1 VAKNTVP
8 RGPVTKNAFIVTVP
22 ASSANLGPGF
32 DAIGLALELRVR
44 ATVQPAMHFS
54 VSFKAGTYVPTN
66 AGFENEI
73 VRGMERVLGTTRPD
87 VSILV
92 ENGIP
97 LGKGLGASAAG
108 AVLGLTIGAEL
119 AAHRPPQSE
128 LARHAAELEGHPDNA
143 LPALFGGVVIAAMP
157 EGKDPAYLRFE
168 PPAGLAA
175 VVVTPRIVLP
185 TAAARA
191 LLPASYERKDVVFNL
206 QRAALLA
213 ASLAGGDLSQLRV
226 ATGDRVHQPYRAPL
240 VPGFEEMLGFE
251 LPGLLAIAL
260 SGAGPSVI
268 ALVSG
273 EGEAIG
279 RAMQAAFAR
288 EAIDSDV
295 FRLGIAT
302 RGATVEPLAAPRKTA
317 AGRSK
322 AATERGSA

>member
-1 VAKNTVP
+1 MPFRVA
-8 RGPVTKNAFIVTVP
+8 VP

-32 DAIGLALELRVR
+32 DAIGLALDLWVR
-44 ATVQPAMHFS
+44 ATVQPAMQFS

-73 VRGMERVLGTTRPD
+73 VRGLERILGAGVRPP

-92 ENGIP
+92 ENAIP

-108 AVLGLTIGAEL
+108 AVLGLTIGAAL
-119 AAHRPPQSE
+119 ADVAPPESV
-128 LARHAAELEGHPDNA
+128 LARHASELEGHPDNA
-143 LPALFGGVVIAAMP
+143 LPALLGGVVIAAMP
-157 EGKDPAYLRFE
+157 EGEDPAYLRFE

-191 LLPASYERKDVVFNL
+191 LLPASYERRDVVFNV
-206 QRAALLA
+206 QRASLLA
-213 ASLAGGDLSQLRV
+213 ASLATGDLHALRV

-240 VPGFEEMLGFE
+240 VPGFDEMLGFT
-251 LPGLLAIAL
+251 LPGLYAIAL

-273 EGEAIG
+273 ESEAIG
-279 RAMQAAFAR
+279 AEMRGAFAR
-288 EAIDSDV
+288 EGIESDV
-295 FRLGIAT
+295 FHLGIST
-302 RGATVEPLAAPRKTA
+302 RGATVESL
-317 AGRSK
+317 
-322 AATERGSA
+322 

>member
-1 VAKNTVP
+1 VSE
-8 RGPVTKNAFIVTVP
+8 NAFIVSVP

-32 DAIGLALELRVR
+32 DAIGLALDLRVR

-73 VRGMERVLGTTRPD
+73 VRGMERVLGPTRPD

-92 ENGIP
+92 ENAIP

-119 AAHRPPQSE
+119 AAHRPAEAE
-128 LARHAAELEGHPDNA
+128 LARHAADLEGHPDNA
-143 LPALFGGVVIAAMP
+143 LPALLGGVVIAAMTTGS
-157 EGKDPAYLRFE
+157 EPAYLRFD

-213 ASLAGGDLSQLRV
+213 ASLVSGDLSLLRV

-240 VPGFEEMLGFE
+240 VPGFDEMLGFD
-251 LPGLLAIAL
+251 LPGLFAIAL

-273 EGEAIG
+273 ESEAIG
-279 RAMQAAFAR
+279 EAMQAAFAR

-295 FRLGIAT
+295 FHLGIST
-302 RGATVEPLAAPRKTA
+302 RGATVEPLAAASRV
-317 AGRSK
+317 
-322 AATERGSA
+322 

>member
-1 VAKNTVP
+1 MSEEPFRVS
-8 RGPVTKNAFIVTVP
+8 VP

-32 DAIGLALELRVR
+32 DAVGLALDLWVR

-54 VSFKAGTYVPTN
+54 ISFKAGTYVPTN

-73 VRGMERVLGTTRPD
+73 VRGIDRVLGGARPD

-92 ENGIP
+92 ENAIP

-119 AAHRPPQSE
+119 AERRPPERE
-128 LARHAAELEGHPDNA
+128 LARHAADLEGHPDNA
-143 LPALFGGVVIAAMP
+143 LPALLGGVVVAAMT
-157 EGKDPAYLRFE
+157 EGEGPAYLRFD

-191 LLPASYERKDVVFNL
+191 LLPASYERKDVVYNL

-213 ASLAGGDLSQLRV
+213 ASLASGDLSLLRI

-240 VPGFEEMLGFE
+240 VPGFEEMLAFDM
-251 LPGLLAIAL
+251 PGLLAIAL

-268 ALVSG
+268 ALVSSN
-273 EGEAIG
+273 GEAIG
-279 RAMQAAFAR
+279 AAMQAAFAR
-288 EAIDSDV
+288 EAIDSDA
-295 FRLGIAT
+295 FRLGISA
-302 RGATVEPLAAPRKTA
+302 RGATVEPLAVAGKT
-317 AGRSK
+317 
-322 AATERGSA
+322 SA

>member
-1 VAKNTVP
+1 MSKYE
-8 RGPVTKNAFIVTVP
+8 GAFVVSVP

-32 DAIGLALELRVR
+32 DAIGLALDLWVR

-73 VRGMERVLGTTRPD
+73 VRGMDRVLGGARPD

-92 ENGIP
+92 ENKIP

-108 AVLGLTIGAEL
+108 AVLGLMIGAAL
-119 AAHRPPQSE
+119 APDEPGIAA

-143 LPALFGGVVIAAMP
+143 LPALLGGVVIAAMP
-157 EGKDPAYLRFE
+157 EGAPPAYLRFA
-168 PPAGLAA
+168 PPPGLSA

-191 LLPASYERKDVVFNL
+191 LLPAAYERKDVVFNL

-213 ASLAGGDLSQLRV
+213 ASLASGDLSQLRV
-226 ATGDRVHQPYRAPL
+226 ASADRVHQPYRAPL
-240 VPGFEEMLGFE
+240 VPGFEEMLGFDM
-251 LPGLLAIAL
+251 PGLLALAL

-273 EGEAIG
+273 ESESIG
-279 RAMQAAFAR
+279 DAMQAAFAR

-295 FRLGIAT
+295 FHLGIST
-302 RGATVEPLAAPRKTA
+302 QGATVEPLAAALKSV
-317 AGRSK
+317 AG
-322 AATERGSA
+322 GSA

>member
-1 VAKNTVP
+1 MP
-8 RGPVTKNAFIVTVP
+8 RAMPFTAAVP

-32 DAIGLALELRVR
+32 DAIGLALDLWVR
-44 ATVQPAMHFS
+44 ATVQPALEFA

-73 VRGMERVLGTTRPD
+73 VRGIERILGAGARPP

-92 ENGIP
+92 ENAIP

-119 AAHRPPQSE
+119 ADTLPTEAT

-143 LPALFGGVVIAAMP
+143 LPALLGGVVIAAMP
-157 EGKDPAYLRFE
+157 DGEPPAYLRFD
-168 PPAGLAA
+168 PPSGLSA

-191 LLPASYERKDVVFNL
+191 LLPATYERRDVVFNI
-206 QRAALLA
+206 QRATLLA
-213 ASLAGGDLSQLRV
+213 ASLATGDLHALRV

-240 VPGFEEMLGFE
+240 VPGFDEMLRFS
-251 LPGLLAIAL
+251 LPGLYAIAL

-268 ALVSG
+268 ALVHG
-273 EGEAIG
+273 ESEAIG
-279 RAMQAAFAR
+279 NAMRGAFAR
-288 EAIDSDV
+288 EGIDSDV
-295 FRLGIAT
+295 FHLGIST
-302 RGATVEPLAAPRKTA
+302 
-317 AGRSK
+317 S
-322 AATERGSA
+322 

>member
-1 VAKNTVP
+1 MPFTVA
-8 RGPVTKNAFIVTVP
+8 VP

-32 DAIGLALELRVR
+32 DAIGIALDLWVR

-73 VRGMERVLGTTRPD
+73 VRGIDRVLPSEHRPP

-92 ENGIP
+92 ENAIP

-108 AVLGLTIGAEL
+108 AVLGLAIGAEL
-119 AAHRPPQSE
+119 AADRPGE
-128 LARHAAELEGHPDNA
+128 AALARHAAELEGHPDNA
-143 LPALFGGVVIAAMP
+143 LPALLGGVVIAAMP
-157 EGKDPAYLRFE
+157 EGEAPAYLRFD
-168 PPAGLAA
+168 PPAGLGA

-191 LLPASYERKDVVFNL
+191 LLPATYDRRDVVFNV
-206 QRAALLA
+206 QRASLLA
-213 ASLAGGDLSQLRV
+213 ASLATGDLHALRV

-240 VPGFEEMLGFE
+240 VPGFDEMLGFRM
-251 LPGLLAIAL
+251 PGLYAIAL

-273 EGEAIG
+273 ESDAVGK
-279 RAMQAAFAR
+279 AMQGAFAR
-288 EAIDSDV
+288 EGIDSDV
-295 FRLGIAT
+295 FHLGIST
-302 RGATVEPLAAPRKTA
+302 RGATVESL
-317 AGRSK
+317 S
-322 AATERGSA
+322 

>member
-1 VAKNTVP
+1 MPFTA
-8 RGPVTKNAFIVTVP
+8 AVP

-32 DAIGLALELRVR
+32 DAIGLALDLWVR
-44 ATVQPAMHFS
+44 ATVQPALEFA

-73 VRGMERVLGTTRPD
+73 VRGIERILGAGARPP

-92 ENGIP
+92 ENAIP

-119 AAHRPPQSE
+119 ADTIPTEAT

-143 LPALFGGVVIAAMP
+143 LPALLGGVVIAAMP
-157 EGKDPAYLRFE
+157 DGEPPAYLRFD
-168 PPAGLAA
+168 PPPGLSA

-191 LLPASYERKDVVFNL
+191 LLPATYERRDVVFNI
-206 QRAALLA
+206 QRATLLA
-213 ASLAGGDLSQLRV
+213 ASLATGDLHALRV

-240 VPGFEEMLGFE
+240 VPGFDEMLRFS
-251 LPGLLAIAL
+251 LPGLYAIAL

-268 ALVSG
+268 ALVHG
-273 EGEAIG
+273 ESEAIG
-279 RAMQAAFAR
+279 NAMRGAFAR
-288 EAIDSDV
+288 EGIDSDV
-295 FRLGIAT
+295 FHLGIST
-302 RGATVEPLAAPRKTA
+302 RGATVESLA
-317 AGRSK
+317 S
-322 AATERGSA
+322 

>member
-1 VAKNTVP
+1 MSSD
-8 RGPVTKNAFIVTVP
+8 AFVVTVP

-32 DAIGLALELRVR
+32 DAIGLALDLWVR

-73 VRGMERVLGTTRPD
+73 VRGMDRILGGARPD

-92 ENGIP
+92 ENAIP

-108 AVLGLTIGAEL
+108 SVLGLTIGAEL
-119 AAHRPPQSE
+119 AEQRPLLGV
-128 LARHAAELEGHPDNA
+128 LARHAVELEGHPDNA
-143 LPALFGGVVIAAMP
+143 LPALLGGVVIAAMP
-157 EGKDPAYLRFE
+157 EGQEPAYLRFD
-168 PPAGLAA
+168 PPPGLGA

-191 LLPASYERKDVVFNL
+191 LLPAAYERKDVVFNL

-213 ASLAGGDLSQLRV
+213 ASLASGDLSQLRV
-226 ATGDRVHQPYRAPL
+226 ASADRIHQPYRAPL

-251 LPGLLAIAL
+251 MPGLLALAL

-273 EGEAIG
+273 EHGGVGE
-279 RAMQAAFAR
+279 AMQAAFAR

-295 FRLGIAT
+295 FHLGICT
-302 RGATVEPLAAPRKTA
+302 RGATVEPLAAAGKTS
-317 AGRSK
+317 GR
-322 AATERGSA
+322 T

>member
-1 VAKNTVP
+1 MSDA
-8 RGPVTKNAFIVTVP
+8 AFRVSVP

-32 DAIGLALELRVR
+32 DAIGLALDLWVR

-54 VSFKAGTYVPTN
+54 ISFKAGAHVPTN

-73 VRGMERVLGTTRPD
+73 VRGVDRVLGGARPD

-92 ENGIP
+92 ENAIP

-119 AAHRPPQSE
+119 AERRPSE
-128 LARHAAELEGHPDNA
+128 RDLARHAAELEGHPDNA
-143 LPALFGGVVIAAMP
+143 LPALLGGVIVAAMP
-157 EGKDPAYLRFE
+157 DGAPPAYLRFD

-191 LLPASYERKDVVFNL
+191 LLPASYERKDVVYNL

-213 ASLAGGDLSQLRV
+213 ASLASGDLSQLRV
-226 ATGDRVHQPYRAPL
+226 ASGDRVHQPYRAPL
-240 VPGFEEMLGFE
+240 VPGFEEMLRFE
-251 LPGLLAIAL
+251 LPGLLAMAL

-273 EGEAIG
+273 EGHAIG
-279 RAMQAAFAR
+279 DAMQAAFAR

-295 FRLGIAT
+295 FQLGIST
-302 RGATVEPLAAPRKTA
+302 RGATVEPLAAAGRKT
-317 AGRSK
+317 GRR
-322 AATERGSA
+322 TRV

>member
-1 VAKNTVP
+1 MA
-8 RGPVTKNAFIVTVP
+8 KNAFIVSVP

-32 DAIGLALELRVR
+32 DAIGLALDLRVR
-44 ATVQPAMHFS
+44 AIVQPAMHFS
-54 VSFKAGTYVPTN
+54 VSFKAGAYVPTN

-73 VRGMERVLGTTRPD
+73 VRGLDRVLGGARPD

-92 ENGIP
+92 ENAIP

-119 AAHRPPQSE
+119 AQVRPPLAE
-128 LARHAAELEGHPDNA
+128 LVRHAAELEGHPDNA
-143 LPALFGGVVIAAMP
+143 LPALLGGVVVAAMP
-157 EGKDPAYLRFE
+157 EGGQPAFLRFD
-168 PPAGLAA
+168 PPAGLSV

-213 ASLAGGDLSQLRV
+213 ASLASGNLSQLRI

-240 VPGFEEMLGFE
+240 VPGFEEMLGFQ
-251 LPGLLAIAL
+251 LPGLLALAL

-273 EGEAIG
+273 EGQAIG
-279 RAMQAAFAR
+279 EAMQAAFAR

-295 FRLGIAT
+295 FHLGICT
-302 RGATVEPLAAPRKTA
+302 KGATVEPLAV
-317 AGRSK
+317 AGRASGG
-322 AATERGSA
+322 AV